1 MQGRIGRLW
10 QLRRAVGGIGRG
22 PRQAAGPPVD
32 AARAAD
38 GAASQDELALPGPEQ
53 PNTLP
58 PEQPVLLMPSGATRQ
73 VHVGE
78 LLPAR
83 RQPWPLSLVRVPAI
97 PKRAI
102 LAAGVCA
109 GLAAP
114 TLARHL
120 ATRMILGRPTSGVQ
134 SVLEVT
140 RIVYSGPLTPRAA
153 TAIGKVLEAG
163 RR

>member
-1 MQGRIGRLW
+1 MKGRIGQLW
-10 QLRRAVGGIGRG
+10 RLRRGAGDAGSSVSETA
-22 PRQAAGPPVD
+22 RQSGD

-38 GAASQDELALPGPEQ
+38 GAAPQDGLVLPGPDR
-53 PNTLP
+53 PSTLP
-58 PEQPVLLMPSGATRQ
+58 PEQPVLLTPTGGTRQ

-83 RQPWPLSLVRVPAI
+83 RPRWPLSVVRLPVI

-120 ATRMILGRPTSGVQ
+120 ATRIILGRPTSGVHG
-134 SVLEVT
+134 VLEVT
-140 RIVYSGPLTPRAA
+140 RIVYTGPLTPRAA
-153 TAIGKVLEAG
+153 TAIGKILEAG
-163 RR
+163 RH

>member
-1 MQGRIGRLW
+1 M
-10 QLRRAVGGIGRG
+10 AS
-22 PRQAAGPPVD
+22 ASSSDD
-32 AARAAD
+32 AASD
-38 GAASQDELALPGPEQ
+38 GLALPEPGRSDAV
-53 PNTLP
+53 P
-58 PEQPVLLMPSGATRQ
+58 PEQPVLLMPSGGTRP

-83 RQPWPLSLVRVPAI
+83 RPRWPLSVVRLPAI

-120 ATRMILGRPTSGVQ
+120 ATRIIFGRPTSRVEG
-134 SVLEVT
+134 VLEVT
-140 RIVYSGPLTPRAA
+140 RIVYTGPLTPRAA
-153 TAIGKVLEAG
+153 TAIGKVLAAG

>member
-1 MQGRIGRLW
+1 MREQVQRLW
-10 QLRRAVGGIGRG
+10 RLRRGRAVTG
-22 PRQAAGPPVD
+22 QAVSAAVD
-32 AARAAD
+32 VSRDASSATTDDVASD
-38 GAASQDELALPGPEQ
+38 GLALPAPES
-53 PNTLP
+53 LP
-58 PEQPVLLMPSGATRQ
+58 PEQPVLLMPSGSTRP
-73 VHVGE
+73 VCVGE

-83 RQPWPLSLVRVPAI
+83 RSPWLLSIVRLPVI

-120 ATRMILGRPTSGVQ
+120 ATRIILGRPASRVEGM
-134 SVLEVT
+134 LEVT
-140 RIVYSGPLTPRAA
+140 RIVYTGPLTPRAA